1 MTEGGIEG
9 VPSSRPGNYSESTEH
24 TKYSQSV
31 LCSTRAAQC
40 FQRQKECGGL
50 RNGADFS
57 NTAGRNPYRGHLIHK
72 MCFTEIVCFSSGG
85 VQEKAHI
92 SRIIQRRN
100 VKEDEESIES
110 WLTNKGSINL
120 AAAGRWR

>member
-1 MTEGGIEG
+1 MLAKLRYIRSSAHRVERYMTEGGIEG

-72 MCFTEIVCFSSGG
+72 MCFTQIVCFSNGG

-92 SRIIQRRN
+92 FRI
-100 VKEDEESIES
+100 KY
-110 WLTNKGSINL
+110 KGEM
-120 AAAGRWR
+120 